1 MYPSS
6 SSSSSQKPMGHT
18 GLTRYGS
25 APGSLL
31 TTTVDAVIGADPNHV
46 GHYFTADSSSLTSES
61 TCKVSS
67 SNDPQ
72 EPKAAAAAPPH
83 GSYPG
88 TNSSSLLRQRSS
100 PAGFLSH
107 VTTENDY
114 YVESLDMIMQSEL
127 NALIAGFSVTR
138 GTGNYSSQGGANG
151 GHRVSRLKSQ
161 LSFTRQD
168 SLSQISEVSE
178 NLVDGVSTSSNHQN
192 AAHSFAAAG
201 FGMDSWDNTN
211 SIVFS
216 APPSK
221 RAKNIDGDFYNCL
234 NALETQFSLPQTTLE
249 MATVEKLLHIP
260 EDSVPCK
267 IRAKRG
273 CATHPRSIAERE
285 RRTRISGKLKKL
297 QELVPNMDKQT
308 SYADML
314 DLAVEHIKGLQN
326 EVQVFLGDAQTLGM
340 FHYQALSSGPP
351 IRIMILLLSLTYLPT
366 SWSIEIK
373 FTMGN
378 INHLTTL
385 ELG

>member
-1 MYPSS
+1 MYPPSS
-6 SSSSSQKPMGHT
+6 SQQPMGQS

-25 APGSLL
+25 APGSFLSNAI
-31 TTTVDAVIGADPNHV
+31 DSVIGADLNLV
-46 GHYFTADSSSLTSES
+46 GHYLPAADSSSLTSES
-61 TCKVSS
+61 TCKASS
-67 SNDPQ
+67 SNNPR
-72 EPKAAAAAPPH
+72 EPKSSAPPPPPPHHPH
-83 GSYPG
+83 GSYSGPSS
-88 TNSSSLLRQRSS
+88 SSSLVRQRSS

-107 VTTENDY
+107 FTSEN
-114 YVESLDMIMQSEL
+114 
-127 NALIAGFSVTR
+127 GFSVTM
-138 GTGNYSSQGGANG
+138 GNKNYSSQGSGNG
-151 GHRVSRLKSQ
+151 GHGVARMKSQ

-168 SLSQISEVSE
+168 SLSQITEVSE
-178 NLVDGVSTSSNHQN
+178 DLVDGVSSSSNHQS
-192 AAHSFAAAG
+192 AAHSFAASG

-234 NALETQFSLPQTTLE
+234 NGLETQFSLPQTTLE

-297 QELVPNMDKQT
+297 EELIPNMDKQT

-314 DLAVEHIKGLQN
+314 DLAVQHIKGLQN
-326 EVQVFLGDAQTLGM
+326 EVQKLHKELETCTCGCKQ
-340 FHYQALSSGPP
+340 
-351 IRIMILLLSLTYLPT
+351 SL
-366 SWSIEIK
+366 
-373 FTMGN
+373 
-378 INHLTTL
+378 
-385 ELG
+385 